1 MYPIHSGPVPTQK
14 QMITLEK
21 DMEKYIKKYKYLV
34 VFPDRKVELFKSLR
48 DIQNSICIDS
58 STISKKL
65 NNNENIFTPKGSDF
79 VFHIRQLDQ
88 LPLTSLSLNCPQT
101 SSNDSI
107 SDNS

>member
-1 MYPIHSGPVPTQK
+1 MFPITSGTGK
-14 QMITLEK
+14 KMITLEK
-21 DMEKYIKKYKYLV
+21 DMEKYVNKYKYLV
-34 VFPDRKVELFKSLR
+34 VFPDKKVELFKSLR
-48 DIQNSICIDS
+48 DIQQSICIDS

-88 LPLTSLSLNCPQT
+88 LPLTSTCCPQT
-101 SSNDSI
+101 PSNESI

>member
-1 MYPIHSGPVPTQK
+1 MYPIHSGPVSFQK

-48 DIQNSICIDS
+48 DIQNSICIHS

-65 NNNENIFTPKGSDF
+65 NNGENMFTPKASDF
-79 VFHIRQLDQ
+79 VFYIKQLDQ
-88 LPLTSLSLNCPQT
+88 LPLTSVSTCCPQ
-101 SSNDSI
+101 SKESI
-107 SDNS
+107 LDNS

>member
-1 MYPIHSGPVPTQK
+1 MYPIHSGEVPIQK

-21 DMEKYIKKYKYLV
+21 DMEKYVKKYKYLV

-88 LPLTSLSLNCPQT
+88 LPLTSTCCPQT
-101 SSNDSI
+101 SSNESI